1 MRSLRLGVWKS
12 TLHDFYLYSLFL
24 SSLLSSFFWPIGDRM
39 YAKWVY
45 LCLVFTLFHLQ
56 AIVAYTKTIEVCV
69 DLVVR
74 SFVRLFDSVAC
85 IVSFFI
91 THWHI
96 LVCTKHTHTS
106 KRNRI
111 HFLGWFN
118 MLRFVRFELAA
129 RSELRNASYDMNA
142 VCMDRQHA
150 ATHSV
155 YTPYTFVWFL
165 SHLSIQLMLILCWG
179 RIVNVRANSVH
190 KFIHS
195 NHTENSHSHRFSI

>member
-24 SSLLSSFFWPIGDRM
+24 SFLLSSFFWPIGYRM
-39 YAKWVY
+39 YAKLVY

-96 LVCTKHTHTS
+96 LVCTKRTHISETKYFRIRLIQHVTTCPFWTRS
-106 KRNRI
+106 ALRITKRFIWYERCL
-111 HFLGWFN
+111 HGS
-118 MLRFVRFELAA
+118 AA
-129 RSELRNASYDMNA
+129 RGNSPCIHTVHIRLISFTFE
-142 VCMDRQHA
+142 
-150 ATHSV
+150 HSV
-155 YTPYTFVWFL
+155 DVNSL
-165 SHLSIQLMLILCWG
+165 LRQDCKCSCKLCP
-179 RIVNVRANSVH
+179 
-190 KFIHS
+190 
-195 NHTENSHSHRFSI
+195 

>member
-24 SSLLSSFFWPIGDRM
+24 SFLLSSFFWPIGYRM
-39 YAKWVY
+39 YAKLVY

-56 AIVAYTKTIEVCV
+56 AIVAYTKPRDVCV

-96 LVCTKHTHTS
+96 LVYQTYTHEQN
-106 KRNRI
+106 KI
-111 HFLGWFN
+111 FVYGWFN
-118 MLRFVRFELAA
+118 MLRLVRFELEA